1 MEDTDKMPN
10 QSETYL
16 KDHTYNIVYTNKDGE
31 QVEGYYTPT
40 KDTTKVGVMAGFK
53 NENPDYF
60 KLVKITESKKVEGM
74 EEITAGNIKKKAMEI
89 LPKED
94 IDVHDSDLYL
104 KVSDKSTEL
113 VNQMKDKDSGLLS
126 KFKSQTDGKMW
137 YEIPFANMEDGYNDK
152 VQEAIEPSPL
162 FKFKNGDIN
171 RGQFD
176 EIADKESP
184 EYKYMNHEINWA
196 EYDKLADH
204 NSPDYKYL
212 NNEINFGEYAK
223 LNEGKVQEYIEKGY
237 SDEPLR
243 VHEFDSLSELQ
254 FYIRDMAMETLN
266 GEIFDITEDN
276 TTFELF
282 DPKGSD
288 GEVYVYNMNVKD
300 DGSVIIKYN
309 SKDSYNMNESKK
321 VESKEDNII
330 KVGDQIAV
338 VDYEDANT
346 VGYNIYENEEDYE
359 KDIVMDYYEVS
370 RETAE
375 QDIKEL
381 MTDVF
386 NQKKEQEIYYL
397 QDKILDYE
405 KNGVGTKE
413 EYEANLERLHHLQSF
428 DGFDSSLFENKSLTE
443 SDDTVTEYVITFT
456 DMDKDDE
463 IFNNQEDAD
472 KRFEE
477 LRINGEIKNV
487 QQYFRKDWELN
498 NGEYTDGYTEVFY
511 TQGDVLEEDANMS
524 GYVHIRFTDGSNPY
538 IKFTDNRKEVDAEL
552 KKWSKNFNITIDEDN
567 TGKVNVTAEPKRK
580 DGSDL
585 FNFDE
590 DELEEN

>member
-1 MEDTDKMPN
+1 MEDADKMPN

-60 KLVKITESKKVEGM
+60 KLVKITESKKVESM

-94 IDVHDSDLYL
+94 IDTHDSDLYL

-137 YEIPFANMEDGYNDK
+137 YEIPFANMEDDYKDK

-223 LNEGKVQEYIEKGY
+223 LNEGVREIMQGKELSVKDNEILDFVKKSLVSELGKDWTKKSLIDIEEITYDAVYEWGNNHDEEDIHAEPYYKLIRNIIETGKPLKEYIEKGY
-237 SDEPLR
+237 SSDPLVRKQFADEEEL
-243 VHEFDSLSELQ
+243 EKYITDSGYEL
-254 FYIRDMAMETLN
+254 LN
-266 GEIFDITEDN
+266 GDEIDPSAPEFEIFD
-276 TTFELF
+276 
-282 DPKGSD
+282 PAGSD
-288 GEVYVYNMNVKD
+288 GEVYVYTIKTNHIMKD
-300 DGSVIIKYN
+300 QFDDNGRKYIEIEFN
-309 SKDSYNMNESKK
+309 SKDSYNMNESK
-321 VESKEDNII
+321 E
-330 KVGDQIAV
+330 
-338 VDYEDANT
+338 
-346 VGYNIYENEEDYE
+346 
-359 KDIVMDYYEVS
+359 
-370 RETAE
+370 
-375 QDIKEL
+375 
-381 MTDVF
+381 
-386 NQKKEQEIYYL
+386 
-397 QDKILDYE
+397 
-405 KNGVGTKE
+405 
-413 EYEANLERLHHLQSF
+413 
-428 DGFDSSLFENKSLTE
+428 LTE

-498 NGEYTDGYTEVFY
+498 NGEYIDGYTEVFY

-552 KKWSKNFNITIDEDN
+552 KEWSKNFNITIDEDN
-567 TGKVNVTAEPKRK
+567 AGKVNVTAEPKRK